1 MNRLFKTTL
10 LFSLLFS
17 AAAVYGQ
24 GQTVFSAQQIC
35 GKIQNYADNC
45 YSQSRARF
53 EIEWIQSVPDVTLL
67 NSPDSVSVSH
77 RGEALPRGNQVVKI
91 SFYSRRQ
98 ILRSIYV
105 PVKIHVFQKVLITN
119 RPINRDEKLDPQ
131 RLDIEERDITT
142 LPGEPL
148 EPSADIQGLICKK
161 RLPDR
166 KVILEKDV
174 RQPYLIHKGEN
185 LNISYQKAN
194 LHITLQAEA
203 MQNGSKGDLI
213 WVRVPD
219 SRKRLQVKIIGAGLT
234 AIP

>member
-1 MNRLFKTTL
+1 MNRLFKITLIFCL
-10 LFSLLFS
+10 LFA
-17 AAAVYGQ
+17 AAAVYGE
-24 GQTVFSAQQIC
+24 GQTVFSSQQIC
-35 GKIQNYADNC
+35 GKIQSYVDNC
-45 YSQSRARF
+45 YSQSGARF

-67 NSPDSVSVSH
+67 NSPDLISVSH
-77 RGEALPRGNQVVKI
+77 RGEVLPRGNQVVKI

-119 RPINRDEKLDPQ
+119 RPISRDERLDPGKM
-131 RLDIEERDITT
+131 DIEEKDITT

-148 EPSADIQGLICKK
+148 QPSAGIQGLICKK
-161 RLPDR
+161 RLPGKR
-166 KVILEKDV
+166 VILEKDV
-174 RQPYLIHKGEN
+174 RQPYLVHKGEN
-185 LNISYQKAN
+185 LNISYRKAN

-203 MQNGSKGDLI
+203 MQNGSQGDLI